1 MAEGVPS
8 WRGDSQPLVS
18 VVTPFYNTE
27 RYLGE
32 AIESVLR
39 QTYQNWEY
47 VLVNNRSTDESV
59 RIAQRYAERDARIR
73 LVHNDRFLPQVE
85 NYNHALRQI
94 SPQSKYCKVVQ
105 ADDWI
110 FERCLE
116 DMVRA
121 AEQAPNV
128 ALVSSYSL
136 YDPQPTMGARLSVG
150 NTGLGYTTTLV
161 PGRAMLRRYLL
172 EYLSVFGSPTC
183 VMFRASDVRAM
194 SSFFNLGSPVED
206 IEACFEVLQKGDFA
220 FVHQVLTFN
229 RCEKGSIWWRLSGWD
244 TNPLN
249 KVILATKYA
258 AGLLS
263 QEERAGVERRV
274 SREHYRCLGNAVLRG
289 RPTEY
294 WDYHKAGLASVGRRI
309 RWHRLVWWVARA
321 ILERIANPKSTV
333 GEVARALHRRTNQD
347 PEG

>member
-1 MAEGVPS
+1 MRQDV
-8 WRGDSQPLVS
+8 QPLVS
-18 VVTPFYNTE
+18 VVTPFYNTA
-27 RYLGE
+27 RHLAE

-39 QTYQNWEY
+39 QSYENWEY
-47 VLVNNRSTDESV
+47 VLVNNCSTDESA
-59 RIAQRYAERDARIR
+59 RIAQRYAAQDGRIR
-73 LVHNDRFLPQVE
+73 LIHNERFLPQVE

-94 SPQSKYCKVVQ
+94 SPHSKYCKVVQ

-136 YDPQPTMGARLSVG
+136 YDPQPTLGPRLSVG
-150 NTGLGYTTTLV
+150 NVGLGYTTTLL
-161 PGRAMLRRYLL
+161 PGRDMLRRYLL
-172 EYLSVFGSPTC
+172 EYLAVFGSPTC
-183 VMFRASDVRAM
+183 VMFRASDIRAT
-194 SSFFNLGSPVED
+194 SSFFHLDSPVED

-229 RCEKGSIWWRLSGWD
+229 RCEEGSTWWRLSGWD
-244 TNPLN
+244 AIELN

-258 AGLLS
+258 PCLLS
-263 QEERAGVERRV
+263 PEERAGLDRRV
-274 SREHYRCLGNAVLRG
+274 SREHYRCLGSAVLRG

-294 WDYHKAGLASVGRRI
+294 WDHHKAGLASVGRQI
-309 RWHRLVWWVARA
+309 TWHRLVWWVARA
-321 ILERIANPKSTV
+321 IAERIANPKATL
-333 GEVARALHRRTNQD
+333 GEITRALRTRTVVRD
-347 PEG
+347 

>member
-1 MAEGVPS
+1 M
-8 WRGDSQPLVS
+8 RGQVQPLVS
-18 VVTPFYNTE
+18 VVTPFYNSD
-27 RYLGE
+27 RYLAE

-47 VLVNNRSTDESV
+47 VLVNNSSTDESG
-59 RIAQRYAERDARIR
+59 RIALRYAERDARIH
-73 LVHNDRFLPQVE
+73 LVHNDRFLSQVE
-85 NYNHALRQI
+85 NYNHALKQI

-121 AEQAPNV
+121 AEQAPDV

-136 YDPQPTMGARLSVG
+136 YDPQPTTGARLSVG

-161 PGRAMLRRYLL
+161 PGRDMLRRYLL

-183 VMFRASDVRAM
+183 VMFRASDIRAT
-194 SSFFNLGSPVED
+194 SGFFHLDSPVED
-206 IEACFEVLQKGDFA
+206 IEACFDVLQKGDFA

-229 RCEKGSIWWRLSGWD
+229 RCEKGSTWWRLSDWD
-244 TNPLN
+244 ADELN

-258 AGLLS
+258 PGLLS
-263 QEERAGVERRV
+263 QEERGGLERRV
-274 SREHYRCLGNAVLRG
+274 SREHYRCLGSAVLGG

-294 WDYHKAGLASVGRRI
+294 WDHHKAGLASVGRRI
-309 RWHRLVWWVARA
+309 MWHRLVWWVARA
-321 ILERIANPKSTV
+321 IAERIANPMAPALRAHS
-333 GEVARALHRRTNQD
+333 GQDAR
-347 PEG
+347 G